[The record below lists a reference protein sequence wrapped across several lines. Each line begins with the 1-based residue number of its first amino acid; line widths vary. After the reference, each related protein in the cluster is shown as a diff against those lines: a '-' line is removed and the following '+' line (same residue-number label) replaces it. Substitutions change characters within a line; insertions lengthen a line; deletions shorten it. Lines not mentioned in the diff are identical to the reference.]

1 MDAEEQRIEKG
12 EDRELSQKNIAQRL
26 SQRFG

>member
-1 MDAEEQRIEKG
+1 MDVEERIEKG
-12 EDRELSQKNIAQRL
+12 EYRELSQKNIAQRL